1 MSFEKVIRTISATIA
16 MVAVYLLSAGFYLS
30 YKGFSM
36 GADGVP
42 VLIKKVHANMP
53 EINANIVLP
62 EGHVLGKKNAPIS
75 IYEFSSFGCS
85 HCAEFHLDTLPK
97 IKKEYVDNGLIK
109 VIFVPF
115 PLDAKSMKATMVSE
129 CIDDAKYFDFID
141 VMFKK
146 QREWWLSRNSER
158 VITQY
163 AKLNGLSEE
172 KAVACMKNDDVAREI
187 IAKRQMSMDNFKIQ
201 GTPSFLIAY
210 KNERNMRYGAPSFE
224 DIKQFVDAHLNNK
237 NEKTAKK

>member
-85 HCAEFHLDTLPK
+85 H
-97 IKKEYVDNGLIK
+97 
-109 VIFVPF
+109 
-115 PLDAKSMKATMVSE
+115 
-129 CIDDAKYFDFID
+129 
-141 VMFKK
+141 
-146 QREWWLSRNSER
+146 
-158 VITQY
+158 
-163 AKLNGLSEE
+163 
-172 KAVACMKNDDVAREI
+172 
-187 IAKRQMSMDNFKIQ
+187 
-201 GTPSFLIAY
+201 
-210 KNERNMRYGAPSFE
+210 
-224 DIKQFVDAHLNNK
+224 
-237 NEKTAKK
+237 